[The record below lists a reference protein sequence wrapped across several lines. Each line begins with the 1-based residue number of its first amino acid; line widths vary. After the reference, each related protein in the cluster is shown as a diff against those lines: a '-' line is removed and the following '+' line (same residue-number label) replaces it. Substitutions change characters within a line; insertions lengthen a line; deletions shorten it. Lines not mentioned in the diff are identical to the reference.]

1 MALDLSTYDSLQTNL
16 FVRLNIP
23 GYQIL
28 TFSDYHKNLTFGG
41 TTYSGLGQL
50 LSLSNTTNN
59 LRATS
64 EELSMSISGI
74 PSSNITDILN
84 NKVKGSSLKVYRA
97 FFNSITGELL
107 NIAGNP
113 AGKFQGVVNNFDI
126 SDDLEMG
133 SDTGTITLTLTATS
147 VVDMLTKKVSGRRT
161 NPIDQKALYP
171 DDQSMDRVPS
181 LAKSNFNFG
190 SPV

>member
-16 FVRLNIP
+16 FVRLDIP
-23 GYQIL
+23 GYQVL

-74 PSSNITDILN
+74 PAGNITDILN

-171 DDQSMDRVPS
+171 NDQSMDRVPS

>member
-1 MALDLSTYDSLQTNL
+1 MSLDLSTYDSLQTNL
-16 FVRLNIP
+16 FVRLDIP
-23 GYQIL
+23 GYQVL

-74 PSSNITDILN
+74 PAGNITDILN

-97 FFNSITGELL
+97 FFDSITGELL

-171 DDQSMDRVPS
+171 NDQSMDRVPS

-190 SPV
+190 YPV

>member
-1 MALDLSTYDSLQTNL
+1 MSLDLSTYDSLQTNL
-16 FVRLNIP
+16 FVRLDIP
-23 GYQIL
+23 GYQVL

-74 PSSNITDILN
+74 PAGNITDILN

-171 DDQSMDRVPS
+171 NDQSMDRVPS

-190 SPV
+190 YPV